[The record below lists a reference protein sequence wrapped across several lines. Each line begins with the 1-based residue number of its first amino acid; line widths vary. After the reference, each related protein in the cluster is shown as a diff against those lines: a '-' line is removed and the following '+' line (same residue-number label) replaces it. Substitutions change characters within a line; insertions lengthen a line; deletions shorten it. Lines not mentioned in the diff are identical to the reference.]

1 MLRSLGRQLPTRFG
15 RVAVPV
21 ALVGI
26 LAAACS
32 ATPTPVTPAVSSGG
46 AAASSATSTSAVTIG
61 TQSGTNGT
69 YLTDGSGRA
78 LYLFM
83 SDTSTTSTCSGACA
97 TAWPPL
103 TATGT
108 PAVSG
113 SASASKLGIL
123 TRADGTT
130 QVTYGGHPLYYFA
143 ADTAAGQTKGQG
155 KNAFG
160 ALWWLVDP
168 AGSAITGAS
177 PSASSGY

>member
-1 MLRSLGRQLPTRFG
+1 MRRSLDQLPTRFA

-21 ALVGI
+21 ALVAA

-32 ATPTPVTPAVSSGG
+32 STPLPAGPAVSSAG
-46 AAASSATSTSAVTIG
+46 ASASSTTASAAVTIG
-61 TQSGTNGT
+61 TQSGAHGT
-69 YLTDGSGRA
+69 YLTDGAGRA

-83 SDTSTTSTCSGACA
+83 SDTATTSTCSGACA

-113 SASASKLGIL
+113 SATASKLGSL
-123 TRADGTT
+123 TRADGTV

-143 ADTAAGQTKGQG
+143 ADTAPGQTKGQG
-155 KNAFG
+155 KNGFG